1 MEKVSEIRT
10 DIAEN
15 AAHLTNKMLLQ
26 DLRAISQLFTAH
38 CSSGLSDE
46 DFYRFSIIKNAI
58 NTKNT
63 DSLRRIEI
71 IVSRSLG
78 GIKPPC
84 AGTKRGGWLMM
95 EQLNK
100 AEARKL
106 FEENAVLIGS
116 TDVLP
121 VQIAKELLGAEV
133 INATLESRDS
143 AGKYYNIWGN
153 DCKFC
158 KYLTETGFFMA
169 VTRHNIDL
177 LGEPIKGEKSRI
189 CK

>member
-15 AAHLTNKMLLQ
+15 AAHITNKMLLQ
-26 DLRAISQLFTAH
+26 DLRAISQLFTVH

-78 GIKPPC
+78 GIKPC
-84 AGTKRGGWLMM
+84 AGAKRGGGL
-95 EQLNK
+95 
-100 AEARKL
+100 
-106 FEENAVLIGS
+106 
-116 TDVLP
+116 
-121 VQIAKELLGAEV
+121 
-133 INATLESRDS
+133 
-143 AGKYYNIWGN
+143 
-153 DCKFC
+153 
-158 KYLTETGFFMA
+158 
-169 VTRHNIDL
+169 
-177 LGEPIKGEKSRI
+177 
-189 CK
+189 

>member
-58 NTKNT
+58 RSKDT
-63 DSLRRIEI
+63 DRLRSVQI
-71 IVSRSLG
+71 IANRALG

-84 AGTKRGGWLMM
+84 AGTKRGG
-95 EQLNK
+95 
-100 AEARKL
+100 
-106 FEENAVLIGS
+106 
-116 TDVLP
+116 
-121 VQIAKELLGAEV
+121 
-133 INATLESRDS
+133 
-143 AGKYYNIWGN
+143 KY
-153 DCKFC
+153 
-158 KYLTETGFFMA
+158 
-169 VTRHNIDL
+169 
-177 LGEPIKGEKSRI
+177 
-189 CK
+189 